1 MDFNEVLLKRES
13 IRNYD
18 RAKPV
23 DIDTLKRILEAGRIA
38 PSASNYQPWE
48 F

>member
-18 RAKPV
+18 PEKKV
-23 DIDTLKRILEAGRIA
+23 DTITLRRILEA
-38 PSASNYQPWE
+38 
-48 F
+48 